1 MPKKTILIILIPL
14 TLWLL
19 NHKIYQP
26 PILGKLKLRYISSQ
40 NYYLTYK
47 GEKIA
52 GKVTALDSW
61 YIQKPYVYGSTTDFE
76 TSTDNDLI
84 YFFINVCN
92 GDRFQTDSLIEFENY
107 LDNKQISKDK
117 RNWMSGDNAINIKEA
132 EYSSSIDCDRYQ

>member
-26 PILGKLKLRYISSQ
+26 PILSKLKLRYISSQ

-76 TSTDNDLI
+76 TSTGDDLI

>member
-14 TLWLL
+14 TLWFL

-47 GEKIA
+47 GKKIA

-76 TSTDNDLI
+76 TSTGDDLI

-92 GDRFQTDSLIEFENY
+92 GNRFQTDSLIEFENY

-132 EYSSSIDCDRYQ
+132 EYSSSIDCDAY